1 MHYDPIAGN
10 VPASSTPAAKKI
22 DPRLPRRGDF
32 ILDPDHSGEAGIVCH
47 VEGRTILYDDK
58 REDVAGD
65 LCHTAVV
72 GEAQVLARPPA
83 CLDLLDSRDM
93 SDAAMRAEV
102 LVGAASTTLRAMM
115 DCESAI
121 KATGKFGPIP
131 AGSRLILDEVT
142 ATLRMQALRMLAAAG
157 YELFDAEPAA

>member
-10 VPASSTPAAKKI
+10 VPASFTPATKKI

-47 VEGRTILYDDK
+47 VEGQTILYDDK
-58 REDVAGD
+58 REETTDG
-65 LCHTAVV
+65 LCQTAVV

-83 CLDLLDSRDM
+83 GLDLLESRDM
-93 SDAAMRAEV
+93 SDETMRAEV
-102 LVGAASTTLRAMM
+102 LVGAASTTLRAML
-115 DCESAI
+115 DCESAV

-142 ATLRMQALRMLAAAG
+142 ATLRTQALRMLAAAG
-157 YELFDAEPAA
+157 YELLDPEPAA